1 LKLTLGFSGT
11 DLALI
16 PRALVQIGFIDFISF
31 CAPGQPLDMVHRRK
45 RRMTKVNLRAS
56 LMALFLGT
64 AAATSA
70 VLAMP
75 TSAQAVTVSAKVATL
90 LNEAQDLAAAGNYKA
105 AMTKAVEAQAAGS
118 SQDDTSMIS
127 QMKQYIGAKSGDPV
141 TGGAPGAR
149 VKLVNDYNAG
159 RFHEVI
165 ADGELLRRIGALDS
179 QSVAVIAQSYYKTG
193 DTAGCVRFVKTH
205 MSIASVAA
213 LDLQVR
219 CAYETGDEVSQRLAL
234 ETLVSRSENPENWKN
249 LLDLS
254 ERNHSLSDHNAL
266 DISRIRFLAT
276 GLKTN
281 SDYILL
287 AELALQF
294 GNAAEAKSVIEKGM
308 TAKLLNDDRS
318 ARMLNLTTRQAA
330 GNTANLSKNIA
341 AAQAQAQ
348 GDALVKIG
356 EDMIGQGQAKKAIEI
371 IQQGLK
377 KPLKDAANGNIRLG
391 QAYLAA
397 GQKED
402 ARKAF
407 AAVKETETDAMVAHL
422 WTLAS
427 RIKAGV

>member
-1 LKLTLGFSGT
+1 MT
-11 DLALI
+11 
-16 PRALVQIGFIDFISF
+16 PRFT
-31 CAPGQPLDMVHRRK
+31 P
-45 RRMTKVNLRAS
+45 
-56 LMALFLGT
+56 
-64 AAATSA
+64 SA
-70 VLAMP
+70 
-75 TSAQAVTVSAKVATL
+75 
-90 LNEAQDLAAAGNYKA
+90 LAA
-105 AMTKAVEAQAAGS
+105 S
-118 SQDDTSMIS
+118 S
-127 QMKQYIGAKSGDPV
+127 
-141 TGGAPGAR
+141 
-149 VKLVNDYNAG
+149 
-159 RFHEVI
+159 
-165 ADGELLRRIGALDS
+165 
-179 QSVAVIAQSYYKTG
+179 
-193 DTAGCVRFVKTH
+193 VRFVKTH
-205 MSIASVAA
+205 MSIASVVA

-318 ARMLNLTTRQAA
+318 ARMLNLATRQAA
-330 GNTANLSKNIA
+330 DNAASLRKNIA

-377 KPLKDAANGNIRLG
+377 KPLKDVANGNIRLG

-402 ARKAF
+402 APKAF